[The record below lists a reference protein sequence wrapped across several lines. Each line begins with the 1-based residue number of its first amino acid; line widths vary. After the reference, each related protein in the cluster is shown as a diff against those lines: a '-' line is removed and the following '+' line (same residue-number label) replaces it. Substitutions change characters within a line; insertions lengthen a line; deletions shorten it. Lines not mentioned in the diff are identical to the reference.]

1 MKTAL
6 VARNMLLAAII
17 VPLVATAGVVGS
29 TGISVAQQ
37 AGAPGGNNG
46 GTSGRDAP
54 DGTSALDKPFLCIA
68 APCNPPRKRR
78 QPPRRESV
86 SIAPDCSCEIRKV
99 RVGGQFIQIK
109 DCYQVVA
116 NAVRYCQPLAQ

>member
-1 MKTAL
+1 MKTAFA
-6 VARNMLLAAII
+6 ARNILIAAII
-17 VPLVATAGVVGS
+17 VPLVATTGVVGS

-37 AGAPGGNNG
+37 AGTPGGNNG

-54 DGTSALDKPFLCIA
+54 DGTTALDKLSLCIA

-99 RVGGQFIQIK
+99 RVGGQFVQIK
-109 DCYQVVA
+109 ECYQVVA
-116 NAVRYCQPLAQ
+116 NSVRYCAPLAQ